1 MSARSTA
8 IEGRWRADLAAAWR
22 SLKTRRGTLA
32 LTVGVLA
39 LGVAAFLTLSAA
51 TSAVLLQDLPYP
63 KPEGLLRVQELH
75 EDGHRPQSV
84 ADPNAQDLREQM
96 PAFAGLAQYQF
107 GEASIEAA
115 GQVERARVATVSAE
129 FFAVLG
135 APAWLGRTL
144 AAGDTGVVLRE
155 STWRRLFPGAT
166 TLSDQQV
173 RIGAKWYAVQGVM
186 PEHHRFPE
194 SAELWVLRDPATV
207 GSSRTALNTA
217 VIARLREG
225 HDLTQA
231 QAQASAVAQTLAATH
246 GSDIWMRD
254 VALTGLHESL
264 SGGLREPLLATQLAA
279 GLLLLIALANALA
292 LQQARISAR
301 AEALQL
307 RLLLGA
313 GRGRLLR
320 SLVFEAGLIALVALT
335 LGVALAAL
343 ILQSLPVW
351 AGSLVDQ
358 LQARSLAAPALDAAQ
373 FGLIGLLGVLLT
385 LALSVPA
392 WRWLW
397 RSGRALG
404 PGARVLGTLRSAP
417 LVVGQLALSLW
428 LLLAAALVGQQL
440 WQVLA
445 ADRGF
450 EGESVLAV
458 QLAHPQ
464 PADAAEAARLALQH
478 RQILDEL
485 ATLPG
490 VRAVGATNA
499 LPLAGG
505 GADGNFLKL
514 QHPDEVP
521 DIEAFVALARD
532 ADRVGSAAFRVVSED
547 YFKSLSI
554 PLQAGRGFSDADT
567 ADSQHVALISA
578 GLAARSFPGQ
588 SPIGQLLQFGN
599 MDGDLRALT
608 VVGVVGDVRES
619 PGAEPTA
626 AVYVLYRQRPVTS
639 ASMEYVI
646 QSAVDPLT
654 LAPAVSARLRALI
667 PDTPALVRSLP
678 QLEARALGRQQLLVH
693 LLGGFALTALLLV
706 VAGVHGLVRW
716 QLDQR
721 RGELG
726 LRAAVGARP
735 GQLAGLLLAQGLKL
749 AGWGLALGAL
759 AALLLGR
766 WAQSWISGLA
776 TGDATLWLASAAVIL
791 LGVLAACALPAWQ
804 AARMAPLAA
813 LRGTS

>member
-1 MSARSTA
+1 MSARSMGT
-8 IEGRWRADLAAAWR
+8 EGRWRLDLSAAIR
-22 SLKTRRGTLA
+22 NLQTRRGTLA

-39 LGVAAFLTLSAA
+39 LGVAAFLTLSAV
-51 TSAVLLQDLPYP
+51 TSAALLQDLPYP
-63 KPEGLLRVQELH
+63 NPEALLRVQELH
-75 EDGHRPQSV
+75 EDGHRPQNV
-84 ADPNAQDLREQM
+84 ADPNAQDLREQV

-107 GEASIEAA
+107 GEASIEAD
-115 GQVERARVATVSAE
+115 GQVERARVATVSTE

-135 APAWLGRTL
+135 APALLGRTL

-155 STWRRLFPGAT
+155 STWRRLFPDAT
-166 TLSDQQV
+166 MLSDQQV
-173 RIGAKWYAVQGVM
+173 RISGQWYAVQGVM
-186 PEHHRFPE
+186 PERHRFPE
-194 SAELWVLRDPATV
+194 SAELWVLRDPATL
-207 GSSRTALNTA
+207 GSSRTALNA
-217 VIARLREG
+217 AAIARLRPG
-225 HDLTQA
+225 STRDQA
-231 QAQASAVAQTLAATH
+231 QAQASAVAKSLAATH
-246 GSDIWMRD
+246 SSDIWMHD

-301 AEALQL
+301 AEALKL

-335 LGVALAAL
+335 LGVGLAVL

-351 AGSLVDQ
+351 AGSLLDQ
-358 LQARSLAAPALDAAQ
+358 LQARSLAAPVLDAAQ
-373 FGLIGLLGVLLT
+373 FGLIGLLGLLLT
-385 LALSVPA
+385 LVLSVPA

-417 LVVGQLALSLW
+417 LVVGQLALSLL

-440 WQVLA
+440 WQVLS

-450 EGESVLAV
+450 DGESVLAV
-458 QLAHPQ
+458 QLAHPP
-464 PADAAEAARLALQH
+464 PADAAEAARLALKHQ
-478 RQILDEL
+478 QILDEL

-490 VRAVGATNA
+490 VTAVGATNA

-514 QHPDEVP
+514 RHPDEVP
-521 DIEAFVALARD
+521 DFDAFVALARD
-532 ADRVGSAAFRVVSED
+532 PGRVGSAVFRVVSEG
-547 YFKSLSI
+547 YFDSLSI
-554 PLQAGRGFSDADT
+554 PLLEGRSFTEADT
-567 ADSQHVALISA
+567 ADGQHVAVISA

-588 SPIGQLLQFGN
+588 SPIGQFIQFGN
-599 MDGDLRALT
+599 MDGDLRALM
-608 VVGVVGDVRES
+608 VVGVVGDVRDS
-619 PGAEPTA
+619 PGAEPTPS
-626 AVYVLYRQRPVTS
+626 VHVLYRQRPITS
-639 ASMEYVI
+639 AQMEYVLRTR
-646 QSAVDPLT
+646 VDPAALT
-654 LAPAVSARLRALI
+654 ATVGARLRVLA
-667 PDTPALVRSLP
+667 PDAAALVRSLP
-678 QLEARALGRQQLLVH
+678 QLEARALGRQHLLVY
-693 LLGGFALTALLLV
+693 LLGGFALTALMLV
-706 VAGVHGLVRW
+706 IAGVHGLVSW

-735 GQLAGLLLAQGLKL
+735 GQLAGLLLTQGLKL

-766 WAQSWISGLA
+766 WAQSWITGLA
-776 TGDATLWLASAAVIL
+776 LGDATLWLISAAVIL
-791 LGVLAACALPAWQ
+791 VGVLAACALPAWQ
-804 AARMAPLAA
+804 AARMAPLVA
-813 LRGTS
+813 LRGAS